1 MSKEF
6 DKFNEDINHQLT
18 VRYASNHSVVFGK
31 KNRTVIKVAWSNAR
45 RKKEYRECFRQKLST
60 QQFICSKDILKN

>member
-31 KNRTVIKVAWSNAR
+31 KNRTVIKVA
-45 RKKEYRECFRQKLST
+45 
-60 QQFICSKDILKN
+60 